1 VPSPSLA
8 VGWPLLK
15 ATLSWA
21 VAALGFLIGLFLAS
35 VLISRSP
42 STGMYSAGLG
52 LRALAFVGLW
62 LVAIG
67 LLAGSIAALRN
78 PRRAAII
85 FLSLL
90 PVTAL
95 CLAYPDMAVEPV
107 SADAVHVFDLPLLLE
122 VAGLTV
128 LFFVPILVPLF
139 FFDNRK
145 RAGISFVVGLLV
157 AALAFARFRWTE
169 LLLRDLIIVSAPL
182 LLFGLFWLGANSF
195 GWPGLLRS
203 WPQSTFRRFSSGVV
217 VIVVLACASAAMAV
231 VTAAYGSSLFS
242 GDCRAKHP
250 FTNATYESHAVF
262 TARAVYVGLS
272 LSSRRQ
278 IRQNPQVID
287 PRVGDWA
294 IGTVQ
299 ERFWGMP
306 AGWPHLVL
314 MTNFVFWKGETY
326 FIDGDRVRN
335 IAGILPV
342 VEGGIG
348 CSRSRRVED
357 AIIDM
362 RLLHQAPPHRAAIVG
377 YVRQPGPFSSMMTP
391 PVTPKFLAG
400 AQIEVSGP
408 AGTTTVTTD
417 ASGIYELDG
426 LLEGDYTIQLHVPA
440 GETVDRISSDRSVR
454 KLSLKSDDLIE
465 SSFYLEWDKG
475 HGDSEH

>member
-1 VPSPSLA
+1 VPRPALA
-8 VGWPLLK
+8 VGWRLLK
-15 ATLSWA
+15 ATLSWG

-35 VLISRSP
+35 LLISRSP
-42 STGMYSAGLG
+42 STGMYSTGLG
-52 LRALAFVGLW
+52 LRVMAFLGLW
-62 LVAIG
+62 LVAVG
-67 LLAGSIAALRN
+67 LLVGSIAALRN

-90 PVTAL
+90 PLAAL
-95 CLAYPDMAVEPV
+95 CLVYPDMAVEPV
-107 SADAVHVFDLPLLLE
+107 SADAAHVFDLPLLLE

-128 LFFVPILVPLF
+128 LFFVPILVPLLF
-139 FFDNRK
+139 LDNRK

-195 GWPGLLRS
+195 GWPALLRS
-203 WPQSTFRRFSSGVV
+203 WPQSTFRHFSSGVV

-231 VTAAYGSSLFS
+231 VTAAYASSLFS

-278 IRQNPQVID
+278 IRQYPQVTD

-306 AGWPHLVL
+306 AGWPRLVL

-357 AIIDM
+357 AIIGFTGGVIT
-362 RLLHQAPPHRAAIVG
+362 A
-377 YVRQPGPFSSMMTP
+377 
-391 PVTPKFLAG
+391 
-400 AQIEVSGP
+400 
-408 AGTTTVTTD
+408 TVMTD

-426 LLEGDYTIQLHVPA
+426 LPQGDYTIQLHVPA
-440 GETVDRISSDRSVR
+440 GETVGRISSDRSVR
-454 KLSLKSDDLIE
+454 KFSLKSDDLIE
-465 SSFYLEWDKG
+465 SSFFLEWDKG
-475 HGDSEH
+475 DGASEH